1 MKGEFGKLTGGK
13 FEDELKIM
21 QFTFFFFQQIP
32 ERNHLGVTWGYVMVN
47 DDHNCDVL

>member
-21 QFTFFFFQQIP
+21 QFTFFFFNKYQKGI
-32 ERNHLGVTWGYVMVN
+32 T
-47 DDHNCDVL
+47 

>member
-21 QFTFFFFQQIP
+21 QFTFFFCLFILTITRK
-32 ERNHLGVTWGYVMVN
+32 ESLRGNLGVCHGK
-47 DDHNCDVL
+47 